1 MRNSPCYFVTR
12 RMPFS
17 EKKAE
22 DSSLKNQLTQ
32 SITSNSNLATKETYP
47 GDATHDDEKQNV
59 NNNQGPAL
67 EAVTDQSA
75 TNDVEKGVLRRSV
88 TNETHRSNVSMPYED
103 KDDFPEGGLKGW
115 GVVLGAFCGSFR

>member
-1 MRNSPCYFVTR
+1 
-12 RMPFS
+12 MPFS

-47 GDATHDDEKQNV
+47 GDATHDVEKQNV

-75 TNDVEKGVLRRSV
+75 TNDVEKGVLQRSV